1 MKSIFLYLRH
11 PSKLYSPELWII
23 LLALLLRVLWVVAVP
38 VVPISD
44 SHAYDTLARN
54 LASGI
59 GYRWSSYAP
68 PTAFWPVGTSLIYS
82 LLYRVFGFTYLP
94 IVIFNLL
101 LSAIIIFCSMRL
113 AQTWFNRSV
122 AIATGLLLAL
132 WPIQIQFTTVLAS
145 ELPFIALVLVAL
157 LLWINDRTNL
167 WLRAILVGILSA
179 TATYVRPIAYLIP
192 LLLLFFRWVKTRELF
207 KSLKATAII
216 FVLMAVLLAPWSIR
230 NTMAFGQFVTIST
243 NGGANLWMGNNPNST
258 GGFMKLPAEVYGMN
272 EAERDKYLKSVAL
285 AHIKEKPLL
294 FVWRCVTRLVD
305 THSRESIGISWNE
318 SGLKKR
324 YGTGILLPLKIINQ
338 IFWMSVLGL
347 ALSGIVILGLQQGLL
362 TTITHPTVVIW
373 GYFVAIHAII
383 VAQDRYHF
391 PSIPMIAI
399 LAAFTLTY
407 WIDKK
412 RKVQKFIK
420 NSRTTL

>member
-1 MKSIFLYLRH
+1 M
-11 PSKLYSPELWII
+11 
-23 LLALLLRVLWVVAVP
+23 LALLLRVLWVVAVP

-54 LASGI
+54 LATGI
-59 GYRWSSYAP
+59 GYRWSSDSL

-132 WPIQIQFTTVLAS
+132 WPSKIQFTTVIAS

-157 LLWINDRTNL
+157 LLWINERTNL
-167 WLRAILVGILSA
+167 WLRAILVGILLA
-179 TATYVRPIAYLIP
+179 AATYVRPTAYLIP
-192 LLLLFFRWVKTRELF
+192 ILFLFFRWLNTRESF

-216 FVLMAVLLAPWSIR
+216 FVLMAVLIAPWSIR

-243 NGGANLWMGNNPNST
+243 NGGANFWMGNNPNST
-258 GGFMKLPAEVYGMN
+258 GVFMNFPAEVYGMN

-373 GYFVAIHAII
+373 GYFAAIHAII